1 MKKIVNAVPKSG
13 WLAWLGAFAFA
24 ILYRYVKT
32 SVPENIGKI
41 ILVLIALLVSYAMF
55 ATQRQSEQRKLQRF
69 QQGSPSDKRLANE
82 MTDERNQMVIGKAAV
97 IATKLLVYLNIA
109 GLFVLAG
116 LNASSTAMFALAAY
130 TFMIPILN
138 LLIQAHLNRVL

>member
-1 MKKIVNAVPKSG
+1 MKKIVHAVPKSG

-41 ILVLIALLVSYAMF
+41 LLVLTALLVSYAIF
-55 ATQRQSEQRKLQRF
+55 ATQRQYERRQLKKF

-82 MTDERNQMVIGKAAV
+82 MTDERNQMIIGKAAV
-97 IATKLLVYLNIA
+97 IATKWLVNLNVA

-116 LNASSTAMFALAAY
+116 LNASSTAIVALAGY
-130 TFMIPILN
+130 TVMIPILN
-138 LLIQAHLNRVL
+138 VLIQAHLNRVL